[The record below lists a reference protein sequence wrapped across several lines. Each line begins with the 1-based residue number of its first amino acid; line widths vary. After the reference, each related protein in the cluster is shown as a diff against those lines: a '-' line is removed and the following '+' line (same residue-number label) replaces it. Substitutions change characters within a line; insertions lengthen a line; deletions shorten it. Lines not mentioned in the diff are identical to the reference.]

1 MTPEALSAAVADIS
15 IALVEARAVREPF
28 QLRNLCRTCETM
40 LAGLGVSS
48 DIRAQLQSHGLGGVQ
63 NRHYDRHDYAPEK
76 AHTLALWAAHMKGV
90 KEGNGQQSNVVR
102 LVRPSIA

>member
-1 MTPEALSAAVADIS
+1 MADIS
-15 IALVEARAVREPF
+15 TALVEARAVREPF
-28 QLRNLCRTCETM
+28 QLRDLRRTCETM

-76 AHTLALWAAHMKGV
+76 APPSRCGPRTR
-90 KEGNGQQSNVVR
+90 KE
-102 LVRPSIA
+102 

>member
-28 QLRNLCRTCETM
+28 RLRNLRRTCETM

-48 DIRAQLQSHGLGGVQ
+48 DIRAQLQSHGLGVQ

-76 AHTLALWAAHMKGV
+76 AP
-90 KEGNGQQSNVVR
+90 
-102 LVRPSIA
+102 PSRCGPRT